1 MDDIVQVSVV
11 VRTFNEEKWI
21 RHCIS
26 SIRSQLHVETEIILV
41 DSGST
46 DRTVYIDQ
54 LVGIDK
60 LVTIDEYTPGLS
72 LNSGINE
79 ASNEL

>member
-1 MDDIVQVSVV
+1 M
-11 VRTFNEEKWI
+11 RKNGFAL
-21 RHCIS
+21 HS
-26 SIRSQLHVETEIILV
+26 SIRSQLHVETEITFV

-46 DRTVYIDQ
+46 DRTVYIVQ

-72 LNSGINE
+72 LNS
-79 ASNEL
+79 ASMRLAMSL